1 MSTSTSFAATCRT
14 SSSAADPFATRH
26 GKPLPRE
33 FADEAAGMSWTV
45 FESLYA
51 PMSGPFRLGRW
62 SEKKA
67 APGLWVFE
75 ATLGIG
81 ESICTMSAL
90 APGPVS
96 AMTSMLYDAGCSIEI
111 LAFHQHRI
119 GHRTATFLR
128 CEAGGVRLWTMG
140 IGESDT
146 ESALRAMISG
156 ANRVHSA

>member
-1 MSTSTSFAATCRT
+1 MSTSTFFAGSCRT
-14 SSSAADPFATRH
+14 STAGVDPFAARH
-26 GKPLPRE
+26 GKPLPRD
-33 FADEAAGMSWTV
+33 FADEAAGMSWTE
-45 FESLYA
+45 FETHYGSM
-51 PMSGPFRLGRW
+51 PGPFRLGRW
-62 SEKKA
+62 SESKA

-96 AMTSMLYDAGCSIEI
+96 AMTAMLYGAGCSIEI

-119 GHRTATFLR
+119 GHRAATFLL
-128 CEAGGVRLWTMG
+128 CEVGGVRLWTMG
-140 IGESDT
+140 IGESET

-156 ANRVHSA
+156 ANRVQSV